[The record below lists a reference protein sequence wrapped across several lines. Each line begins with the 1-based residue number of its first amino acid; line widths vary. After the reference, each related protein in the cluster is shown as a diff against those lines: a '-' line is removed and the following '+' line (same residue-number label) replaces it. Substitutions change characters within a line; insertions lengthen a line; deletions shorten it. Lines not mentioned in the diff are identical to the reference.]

1 MKAIGTKY
9 VVFLSKNMTEI
20 NLPLNAMKSLDFE
33 VTKEYTAA
41 HIGSGS
47 VSVLAT
53 PSMILFMEIASGMLA
68 HDHIPQGYTSV
79 GTRVC
84 VDHLDA
90 VLEGNTVQAISVI
103 AGIDKPTINPRKP
116 IIPNNN
122 NGVFNAIGISNT
134 AVPAQYI
141 FTRSRDL
148 RVRISEYAVYSR
160 LLLFLAA

>member
-1 MKAIGTKY
+1 
-9 VVFLSKNMTEI
+9 MTDI

-47 VSVLAT
+47 ISVLAT

-68 HDHIPQGYTSV
+68 HEHLPEGYTSV

-90 VLEGNTVQAISVI
+90 VLEGNTVQTTSVI
-103 AGIDKPTINPRKP
+103 AGLDKRK
-116 IIPNNN
+116 IIFDVEVKQGDRIIG
-122 NGVFNAIGISNT
+122 NGTHIR
-134 AVPAQYI
+134 YI
-141 FTRSRDL
+141 VNEER
-148 RVRISEYAVYSR
+148 
-160 LLLFLAA
+160 FLEKLKS

>member
-1 MKAIGTKY
+1 
-9 VVFLSKNMTEI
+9 
-20 NLPLNAMKSLDFE
+20 MKSLDFE

-47 VSVLAT
+47 ISVLAT

-90 VLEGNTVQAISVI
+90 VLEGNTVQVISVI
-103 AGIDKPTINPRKP
+103 AGIDKRK
-116 IIPNNN
+116 IIFD
-122 NGVFNAIGISNT
+122 VEVKHKDRVIGKGTHIRFIVNEE
-134 AVPAQYI
+134 
-141 FTRSRDL
+141 R
-148 RVRISEYAVYSR
+148 
-160 LLLFLAA
+160 FLEKLKE